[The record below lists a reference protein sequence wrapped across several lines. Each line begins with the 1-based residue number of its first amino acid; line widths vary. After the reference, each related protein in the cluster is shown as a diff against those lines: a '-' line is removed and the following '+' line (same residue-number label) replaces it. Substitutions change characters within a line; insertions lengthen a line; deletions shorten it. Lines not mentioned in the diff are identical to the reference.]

1 MNHLSPLQR
10 AAEEKLRPLAAQIEQ
25 AAPGLDLD
33 LPPGL
38 FQASEKYGD
47 IPELI
52 KKNNAVLEQLS
63 PALAAVYNR
72 YLLLRC
78 IARFRADGGR
88 YVLPPSIVEL
98 YPRDFERILRQI
110 DSFENEAFSL
120 TDDRYLKDLA
130 IVSHRLIPVG
140 AEYAEGGQG
149 IPRRLLFSAGLGQFL
164 RGLWLIYFRCG
175 GARPFFALHAHV
187 LALEDFHLEGWE
199 ATYRRLADL
208 LAANPRM
215 KGWLSASWFLDP
227 RLEDISPRLAHL
239 RRVPTENGGALLYV
253 CDDPEGKSG
262 ALSRSPTRRRLF
274 KEGKY
279 RPAIY
284 MRVWPRRA
292 AIAWSRRRSAP
303 PGKTGARHPG

>member
-1 MNHLSPLQR
+1 MNNLSPLQG
-10 AAEEKLRPLAAQIEQ
+10 AAEEKLRPLAVRIRQ
-25 AAPGLDLD
+25 AAPDLD
-33 LPPGL
+33 LELPAEL
-38 FQASEKYGD
+38 FQSSEKYSD

-52 KKNNAVLEQLS
+52 RKNNATLKKLS
-63 PALAAVYNR
+63 PALAADYNR
-72 YLLLRC
+72 YVLLHS
-78 IARFRADGGR
+78 IAHFRTDGGR
-88 YVLPPSIVEL
+88 YVLPLSVAGL

-110 DSFENEAFSL
+110 DSFADEAFSL
-120 TDDRYLKDLA
+120 ADDRYLKDLA
-130 IVSHRLIPVG
+130 IVSHRLLPVG

-164 RGLWLIYFRCG
+164 RGLWLIYIRCG

-187 LALEDFHLEGWE
+187 LALEDFHREGWE
-199 ATYRRLADL
+199 ATYHRLAEL
-208 LAANPRM
+208 LAANPGM

-227 RLEDISPRLAHL
+227 AIEDISPRLAHL

-292 AIAWSRRRSAP
+292 AIAWSSRPAEETER
-303 PGKTGARHPG
+303 RHPG